1 MIARALDTLVSMSRC
16 RKGGEVWEPSVVDDQ
31 RLVTVDLDDRE
42 RAFLRAAMLD
52 WGGPAR
58 PTHEFAVAMGFA
70 DAEQLSSETRSLWER
85 IDRESALS
93 IDDWRRVLLAA
104 EVVFVSDVVG
114 SGLDWKFTS
123 GFSDEESIALLRGLQ
138 RKLPRWRGSF
148 QFTVDQDGHVILSD
162 PNRRAS

>member
-1 MIARALDTLVSMSRC
+1 MD
-16 RKGGEVWEPSVVDDQ
+16 GEVWESSEVDQQ

-42 RAFLRAAMLD
+42 RAFLRAALLD

-58 PTHEFAVAMGFA
+58 PTQEFAVAMGFA
-70 DAEQLSSETRSLWER
+70 DAGQLASDTRSLWKR

-114 SGLDWKFTS
+114 SGLDWRFTS
-123 GFSDEESIALLRGLQ
+123 GFSDEESIAILRGLQ
-138 RKLPRWRGSF
+138 RKMPRWRGSF
-148 QFTVDQDGHVILSD
+148 QFTVDQGGDVILSD
-162 PNRRAS
+162 PNRRNS